1 MDELERL
8 YRRVVQNIRSGF
20 PELLT
25 RSFEVSQLYQQI
37 VPYRTNRRELN
48 FDSNEDYELALMQLL
63 AGLRGYLVGDAE
75 MQKAMRH
82 ELASPNPDLSAF
94 RVYATATVTLAPD
107 PLRALERN
115 PVVQEAPR
123 ATSSPSPA
131 EHVAL
136 AGRATEAVDVSASGP
151 AIPRSAAPV
160 PSRPAPAPV
169 AAPAAPPV
177 AAPVAAAPAAAA
189 PAAAAPAAATVAAH
203 VPPPRP
209 PAPSAPAAPPRAPSA
224 PASASVAPPP
234 SSTAPAPPAAFRLEV
249 PKPSADASMTAP
261 RPAAPLAVAG
271 ASCRYCG
278 CGLPEGRR
286 VTFCP
291 GCGHNLTVQHCPAC
305 ATELEVGWK
314 FCITCGRGVGQ
325 A

>member
-8 YRRVVQNIRSGF
+8 YRRVVQNIRAGF

-37 VPYRTNRRELN
+37 VPYRTNRRELD

-63 AGLRGYLVGDAE
+63 AGLRGYLMGDPE

-82 ELASPNPDLSAF
+82 ELASPNPDLAAF
-94 RVYATATVTLAPD
+94 RVYATATVALAPD
-107 PLRALERN
+107 ALRSLERN

-123 ATSSPSPA
+123 ASAASLSPA
-131 EHVAL
+131 EQAAL
-136 AGRATEAVDVSASGP
+136 AGRATQAVDATGP
-151 AIPRSAAPV
+151 GVAVPAPTAHSAAPV
-160 PSRPAPAPV
+160 ATAPGA
-169 AAPAAPPV
+169 
-177 AAPVAAAPAAAA
+177 AAPVAANATTVPAASIAPSIAPPSGAAAAAAA
-189 PAAAAPAAATVAAH
+189 PAAPRPAPPTPLGAAAPPRSSSTTASAPAAA
-203 VPPPRP
+203 PRREV
-209 PAPSAPAAPPRAPSA
+209 PAPI
-224 PASASVAPPP
+224 
-234 SSTAPAPPAAFRLEV
+234 
-249 PKPSADASMTAP
+249 ADSSMTAP
-261 RPAAPLAVAG
+261 RPTAPLAPAG

-278 CGLPEGRR
+278 GGLPEGRR

-314 FCITCGRGVGQ
+314 FCITCGRGVGE
-325 A
+325 